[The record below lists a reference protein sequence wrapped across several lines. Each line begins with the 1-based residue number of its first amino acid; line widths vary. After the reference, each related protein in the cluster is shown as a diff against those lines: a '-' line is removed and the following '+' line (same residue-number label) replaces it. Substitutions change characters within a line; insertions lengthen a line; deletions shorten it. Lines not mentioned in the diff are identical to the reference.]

1 MRLEPCKNDEAW
13 LLVAL
18 ADPLALLA
26 DHAHCEK
33 KAAASALG
41 LVNRHPEESA
51 LVTAMI
57 ALAREELEHFADV
70 HEALVQRGGTLGPDL
85 GDAYVQAL
93 LALVRSGGPLERLVD
108 RLLCSALI
116 EARSFERLWLLGE
129 RHPDP
134 DLRGLYDRFARA
146 EARHGTVFV
155 QLARDLAVARGAT
168 KASVDERLA
177 ELTRAELA
185 IIDRHPIRCAI
196 H

>member
-1 MRLEPCKNDEAW
+1 MRLEPTKNDEAW
-13 LLVAL
+13 LAAAL
-18 ADPLALLA
+18 SDPMALLA

-41 LVNRHPEESA
+41 LVNRHPEETA

-70 HEALVQRGGTLGPDL
+70 HAALVSRGGTLGPDH

-93 LALVRSGGPLERLVD
+93 LGQVRSGGHLERLID

-116 EARSFERLWLLGE
+116 EARSFERLWLLAE

-134 DLRGLYDRFARA
+134 DLRALYDRFARA
-146 EARHGTVFV
+146 EARHGAVFV
-155 QLARDLAVARGAT
+155 SLARDVAEAHGASRD
-168 KASVDERLA
+168 SVDARLV
-177 ELTRAELA
+177 ELTRAELSIVDA
-185 IIDRHPIRCAI
+185 HPVRCAI